1 MPSFYTNI
9 ANLNIHFDKWHP
21 IGVNYAVGY
30 PKHTRT
36 GSKQTKSISYFLVI
50 NAFAII
56 PKKIFSCTL
65 NTTNGLYILETYNVM
80 QIFVAICKKTLEF
93 NIKMHGMQIF
103 DESRSFKLFQV
114 VTLVLFEV
122 SNLQSY

>member
-1 MPSFYTNI
+1 MN
-9 ANLNIHFDKWHP
+9 AWHP
-21 IGVNYAVGY
+21 IRVNFAFGY

-36 GSKQTKSISYFLVI
+36 GSKQTKSIFDFLDR
-50 NAFAII
+50 NAFAIK
-56 PKKIFSCTL
+56 PKKIFSFTL
-65 NTTNGLYILETYNVM
+65 NTTNGMYILETYNVM

-93 NIKMHGMQIF
+93 NIKLHGMQIF

>member
-1 MPSFYTNI
+1 MPLDI
-9 ANLNIHFDKWHP
+9 QNIHVLQ
-21 IGVNYAVGY
+21 VN
-30 PKHTRT
+30 
-36 GSKQTKSISYFLVI
+36 KQSQYRIFFVI

-56 PKKIFSCTL
+56 PKKLFSCTL

-103 DESRSFKLFQV
+103 DESRSFGLFQV

-122 SNLQSY
+122 SNLQSYY